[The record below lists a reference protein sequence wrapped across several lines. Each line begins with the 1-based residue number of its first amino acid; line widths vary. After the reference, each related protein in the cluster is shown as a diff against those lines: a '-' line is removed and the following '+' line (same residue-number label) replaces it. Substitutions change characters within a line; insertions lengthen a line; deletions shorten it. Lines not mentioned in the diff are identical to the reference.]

1 MLIVHRLKVPGH
13 IWNQACSESWE
24 LHERSGRQSN
34 GLEPSPSFTAPGRP
48 LDLNFLTPAAPALPY
63 PTHVGLG
70 RNTGDHPLI
79 YEEIKIRLGRWFTQ
93 PHSMEV
99 VKLGLGPSSFD
110 CLPLLSSNSQDS
122 ACARF
127 QMCLCTFSLCS
138 FSINLLKLHFWQSS
152 FILLWVLKYA
162 QVCLSIITRAFL
174 WVLRCLWLVR
184 DVCLRVIE

>member
-1 MLIVHRLKVPGH
+1 MLILHRLKVHGH

-34 GLEPSPSFTAPGRP
+34 GLGLGASFTTPGRA

-70 RNTGDHPLI
+70 RNIGDHPLI
-79 YEEIKIRLGRWFTQ
+79 YEEIKIRWGIWFTQ

-99 VKLGLGPSSFD
+99 GRLGPFD

-122 ACARF
+122 EGAWL

-162 QVCLSIITRAFL
+162 QVCLSACL
-174 WVLRCLWLVR
+174 PHHYWCVLMGVKVSLRC
-184 DVCLRVIE
+184 